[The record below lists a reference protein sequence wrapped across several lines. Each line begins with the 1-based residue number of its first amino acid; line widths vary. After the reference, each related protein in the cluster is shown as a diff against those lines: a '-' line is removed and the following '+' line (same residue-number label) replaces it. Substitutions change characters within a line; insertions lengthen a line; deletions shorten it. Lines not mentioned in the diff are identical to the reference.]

1 MTTYVICYKIEIYHT
16 ERKEEK
22 LKISKRIVSV
32 LAAAVMLMSLS
43 ACGNTSPENPEA
55 PSAEQTS
62 AAEAAPMRDIP
73 STELV
78 KEMKVG
84 WNLGNTLDSVIEN
97 PKGTELPSDWETAWG
112 QPVTTKAMIDNVAA
126 QGFNVLRV
134 PVTWEGKFGE
144 APDYTIDPDWLA
156 RVNEIVDYGID
167 NDMFVI
173 LNLHHEDWH
182 MPTYE
187 NEAAAQE
194 ILVAL
199 WTQIADHFKNYNE
212 KLIFEGLNE
221 PRLKG
226 DPSEWNGGN
235 AEARDVINHWNAAFV
250 ETVRNSG
257 GNNKLRHLMVTP
269 YAASS
274 NDNVLNDFVVPDDDK
289 VIVSIHAYL
298 PYSFALADTAQA
310 TKEWSAD
317 NAADTR
323 DIDVLMAK
331 LKDYYLD
338 KGTAVII
345 GEMGTRNRMNTEAR
359 AECAR
364 YYSNAAHNA
373 GIPICWWDNNAFV
386 GSGENFGIF
395 DRQTFEWRYPAINA
409 ALMEPF
415 TEE

>member
-1 MTTYVICYKIEIYHT
+1 MKF
-16 ERKEEK
+16 
-22 LKISKRIVSV
+22 SKVTAV
-32 LAAAVMLMSLS
+32 LAATVMMFSFA
-43 ACGNTSPENPEA
+43 ACGNKSDNDG
-55 PSAEQTS
+55 
-62 AAEAAPMRDIP
+62 AADADKVSVSEAAPMRDIP

-84 WNLGNTLDSVIEN
+84 WNLGNTLDSTITN

-112 QPVTTKAMIDNVAA
+112 QPVTTKAMIDSVAA

-134 PVTWEGKFGE
+134 PITWEGKFGE
-144 APDYTIDPDWLA
+144 GPDYTIDPDWLA

-167 NDMFVI
+167 DDMFVI
-173 LNLHHEDWH
+173 INVHHEEWH

-194 ILVAL
+194 ILTAL
-199 WTQIADHFKNYNE
+199 WAQIADHFKDYNE

-226 DPSEWNGGN
+226 TPMEWNGGN
-235 AEARDVINHWNAAFV
+235 DEARDVINHWNAAFV

-274 NDNVLNDFVVPDDDK
+274 MDKVLNDFAVPDDDK

-298 PYSFALADTAQA
+298 PYTFALADNAQA
-310 TKEWSAD
+310 TTEWSAD
-317 NAADTR
+317 NAADTN
-323 DIDVLMAK
+323 DIDMLMAN
-331 LKDYYLD
+331 LKDRYLD
-338 KGTAVII
+338 KGRAVII

-364 YYSNAAHNA
+364 YYSEAAHNA

-386 GSGENFGIF
+386 GGGENFGLF
-395 DRQTFEWRYPAINA
+395 DRKTFEWRYPDIIS
-409 ALMEPF
+409 ALMAPF

>member
-1 MTTYVICYKIEIYHT
+1 MKF
-16 ERKEEK
+16 
-22 LKISKRIVSV
+22 SKVTAV
-32 LAAAVMLMSLS
+32 LAAAVMMFSFA
-43 ACGNTSPENPEA
+43 ACGNKSDNDGAADADNTSVSEP
-55 PSAEQTS
+55 
-62 AAEAAPMRDIP
+62 APMRDIP

-84 WNLGNTLDSVIEN
+84 WNLGNTLDSTITN
-97 PKGTELPSDWETAWG
+97 PKGTELSSDWETAWG
-112 QPVTTKAMIDNVAA
+112 QPVTTKAMIDSVAA

-134 PVTWEGKFGE
+134 PITWEGKFGE
-144 APDYTIDPDWLA
+144 GPDYTIDPDWLA

-167 NDMFVI
+167 DDMFVI
-173 LNLHHEDWH
+173 INVHHEEWH

-194 ILVAL
+194 ILTAL
-199 WTQIADHFKNYNE
+199 WAQIADHFKDYNE

-221 PRLKG
+221 PRLK
-226 DPSEWNGGN
+226 DTPMEWNGGN
-235 AEARDVINHWNAAFV
+235 DEARDVINHWNAAFV

-274 NDNVLNDFVVPDDDK
+274 MDKVLNDFAVPDDDK

-298 PYSFALADTAQA
+298 PYTFALADNAQA
-310 TKEWSAD
+310 TTEWSAD
-317 NAADTR
+317 NPADTN
-323 DIDVLMAK
+323 DIDMLMAN
-331 LKDYYLD
+331 LKDRYLD
-338 KGTAVII
+338 KGRAVII

-364 YYSNAAHNA
+364 YYSEAAHNA

-386 GSGENFGIF
+386 GGGENFGLF
-395 DRQTFEWRYPAINA
+395 DRKTFEWRYPDIIS
-409 ALMEPF
+409 ALMAPF

>member
-1 MTTYVICYKIEIYHT
+1 MKF
-16 ERKEEK
+16 
-22 LKISKRIVSV
+22 SKVTAV
-32 LAAAVMLMSLS
+32 LAAAVMMFSFA
-43 ACGNTSPENPEA
+43 ACGNNSDNGDAADADKTSVSEP
-55 PSAEQTS
+55 
-62 AAEAAPMRDIP
+62 APMRDIP

-84 WNLGNTLDSVIEN
+84 WNLGNTLDSTITN

-112 QPVTTKAMIDNVAA
+112 QPVTTKAMIDSVAA

-134 PVTWEGKFGE
+134 PITWEGKFGE
-144 APDYTIDPDWLA
+144 GPDYTIDPDWLA

-167 NDMFVI
+167 DDMFVI
-173 LNLHHEDWH
+173 INVHHEEWH

-194 ILVAL
+194 ILTAL
-199 WTQIADHFKNYNE
+199 WAQIADHFKDYNE

-226 DPSEWNGGN
+226 TPMEWNGGN
-235 AEARDVINHWNAAFV
+235 DEARDVINHWNAAFV

-274 NDNVLNDFVVPDDDK
+274 MDKVLNDFAVPDDDK

-298 PYSFALADTAQA
+298 PYTFALADNAQA
-310 TKEWSAD
+310 TTEWSAD
-317 NAADTR
+317 NPADTN
-323 DIDVLMAK
+323 DIDMLMAN
-331 LKDYYLD
+331 LKDRYLD
-338 KGTAVII
+338 KSRAVII

-359 AECAR
+359 AQCAK
-364 YYSNAAHNA
+364 YYSEAAHNA

-386 GSGENFGIF
+386 GGGENFGLF
-395 DRQTFEWRYPAINA
+395 DRKTFEWRYPDIIS
-409 ALMEPF
+409 ALMAPF

>member
-1 MTTYVICYKIEIYHT
+1 MKF
-16 ERKEEK
+16 
-22 LKISKRIVSV
+22 SKVTAV
-32 LAAAVMLMSLS
+32 LAAAVMMFSFA
-43 ACGNTSPENPEA
+43 ACGNNSDNDG
-55 PSAEQTS
+55 
-62 AAEAAPMRDIP
+62 AADADNASVSEPAPMRDIP

-84 WNLGNTLDSVIEN
+84 WNLGNTLDSTITN

-112 QPVTTKAMIDNVAA
+112 QPVTTKAMIDSVAA

-134 PVTWEGKFGE
+134 PITWEGKFGE
-144 APDYTIDPDWLA
+144 GPDYTIDPDWLA

-167 NDMFVI
+167 DDMFVI
-173 LNLHHEDWH
+173 INVHHEEWH

-194 ILVAL
+194 ILTAL
-199 WTQIADHFKNYNE
+199 WAQIADHFKDYNE

-226 DPSEWNGGN
+226 TPMEWNGGN
-235 AEARDVINHWNAAFV
+235 DEARDVINHWNAAFV

-274 NDNVLNDFVVPDDDK
+274 MDKVLNDFAVPDDDK

-298 PYSFALADTAQA
+298 PYTFALADNAQA
-310 TKEWSAD
+310 TTEWSAD
-317 NAADTR
+317 NPADTN
-323 DIDVLMAK
+323 DIDMLMAN
-331 LKDYYLD
+331 LKDRYLD
-338 KGTAVII
+338 KGRAVII

-364 YYSNAAHNA
+364 YYSEAAHNA

-386 GSGENFGIF
+386 GGGENFGLF
-395 DRQTFEWRYPAINA
+395 DRKTFEWRYPDIIS
-409 ALMEPF
+409 ALMAPF

>member
-1 MTTYVICYKIEIYHT
+1 MKF
-16 ERKEEK
+16 
-22 LKISKRIVSV
+22 SKVTAV
-32 LAAAVMLMSLS
+32 LAAAVMMFSFA
-43 ACGNTSPENPEA
+43 ACGNKSDNDGAADADNTSVSEP
-55 PSAEQTS
+55 
-62 AAEAAPMRDIP
+62 APMRDIP

-84 WNLGNTLDSVIEN
+84 WNLGNTLDSTITN

-112 QPVTTKAMIDNVAA
+112 QPVTTKAMIDSVAA

-134 PVTWEGKFGE
+134 PITWEGKFGE
-144 APDYTIDPDWLA
+144 GPDYTIDPDWLA

-167 NDMFVI
+167 DDMFVI
-173 LNLHHEDWH
+173 INVHHEEWH

-194 ILVAL
+194 ILTAL
-199 WTQIADHFKNYNE
+199 WAQIADHFKDYNE

-226 DPSEWNGGN
+226 TPMEWNGGN
-235 AEARDVINHWNAAFV
+235 DEARDVINHWNAAFV

-274 NDNVLNDFVVPDDDK
+274 MDKVLNDFAVPDDDK

-298 PYSFALADTAQA
+298 PYTFALADNAQA
-310 TKEWSAD
+310 TTEWSAD
-317 NAADTR
+317 NPADTN
-323 DIDVLMAK
+323 DIDMLMAN
-331 LKDYYLD
+331 LKDRYLD
-338 KGTAVII
+338 KGRAVII

-359 AECAR
+359 AQCAK
-364 YYSNAAHNA
+364 YYSEAAHNA

-386 GSGENFGIF
+386 GGGENFGLF
-395 DRQTFEWRYPAINA
+395 DRKTFEWRYPDIIS
-409 ALMEPF
+409 ALMAPF

>member
-1 MTTYVICYKIEIYHT
+1 MKF
-16 ERKEEK
+16 
-22 LKISKRIVSV
+22 SKVTAV
-32 LAAAVMLMSLS
+32 LAATVMMFSFA
-43 ACGNTSPENPEA
+43 ACGNKSDNDGAADADNTSVSEP
-55 PSAEQTS
+55 
-62 AAEAAPMRDIP
+62 APMRDIP

-84 WNLGNTLDSVIEN
+84 WNLGNTLDSTITN

-112 QPVTTKAMIDNVAA
+112 QPVTTKAMIDSVAA

-134 PVTWEGKFGE
+134 PITWEGKFGE
-144 APDYTIDPDWLA
+144 GPDYTIDPDWLA

-167 NDMFVI
+167 DDMFVI
-173 LNLHHEDWH
+173 INVHHEEWH

-194 ILVAL
+194 ILTAL
-199 WTQIADHFKNYNE
+199 WAQIADHFKDYNE

-226 DPSEWNGGN
+226 TPMEWNGGN
-235 AEARDVINHWNAAFV
+235 DEARDVINHWNAAFV

-274 NDNVLNDFVVPDDDK
+274 MDKVLNDFAVPDDDK

-298 PYSFALADTAQA
+298 PYTFALADNAQA
-310 TKEWSAD
+310 TTEWSAD
-317 NAADTR
+317 NPADTN
-323 DIDVLMAK
+323 DIDMLIAN
-331 LKDYYLD
+331 LKDRYLD
-338 KGTAVII
+338 KGRAVII

-359 AECAR
+359 AQCAR
-364 YYSNAAHNA
+364 YYSEAAHNA

-386 GSGENFGIF
+386 GGGENFGLF
-395 DRQTFEWRYPAINA
+395 DRKTFEWRYPDIIS
-409 ALMEPF
+409 ALMAPF

>member
-1 MTTYVICYKIEIYHT
+1 MKF
-16 ERKEEK
+16 
-22 LKISKRIVSV
+22 SKVTAV
-32 LAAAVMLMSLS
+32 LAAAVMMFSFA
-43 ACGNTSPENPEA
+43 ACGNNSDNGDAADADKTSVSEP
-55 PSAEQTS
+55 
-62 AAEAAPMRDIP
+62 APMRDIP

-84 WNLGNTLDSVIEN
+84 WNLGNTLDSTITN

-112 QPVTTKAMIDNVAA
+112 QPVTTKAMIDSVAA

-134 PVTWEGKFGE
+134 PITWEGKFGE
-144 APDYTIDPDWLA
+144 GPDYTIDPDWLA

-167 NDMFVI
+167 DDMFVI
-173 LNLHHEDWH
+173 INVHHEEWH

-194 ILVAL
+194 ILTAL
-199 WTQIADHFKNYNE
+199 WAQIADHFKDYNE

-226 DPSEWNGGN
+226 TPMEWNGGN
-235 AEARDVINHWNAAFV
+235 DEARDVINHWNAAFV

-274 NDNVLNDFVVPDDDK
+274 MDKVLNDFAVPDDDK

-298 PYSFALADTAQA
+298 PYTFALADNAQA
-310 TKEWSAD
+310 TTEWSAD
-317 NAADTR
+317 NPADTN
-323 DIDVLMAK
+323 DIDMLMAN
-331 LKDYYLD
+331 LKDRYLD
-338 KGTAVII
+338 KGRAVII

-364 YYSNAAHNA
+364 YYSEAAHNA

-386 GSGENFGIF
+386 GGGENFGLF
-395 DRQTFEWRYPAINA
+395 DRKTFEWRYPDIIS
-409 ALMEPF
+409 ALMAPF

>member
-1 MTTYVICYKIEIYHT
+1 MKF
-16 ERKEEK
+16 
-22 LKISKRIVSV
+22 SKVTAV
-32 LAAAVMLMSLS
+32 LAAAVMMFSFA
-43 ACGNTSPENPEA
+43 ACGNKSDNDGAADADNTSVSEP
-55 PSAEQTS
+55 
-62 AAEAAPMRDIP
+62 APMRDIP

-84 WNLGNTLDSVIEN
+84 WNLGNTLDSTITN

-112 QPVTTKAMIDNVAA
+112 QPVTTKAMIDSVAA

-134 PVTWEGKFGE
+134 PITWEGKFGE
-144 APDYTIDPDWLA
+144 GPDYTIDPDWLA

-167 NDMFVI
+167 DDMFVI
-173 LNLHHEDWH
+173 INVHHEEWH

-194 ILVAL
+194 ILTAL
-199 WTQIADHFKNYNE
+199 WAQIADHFKDYNE

-226 DPSEWNGGN
+226 TPMEWNGGN
-235 AEARDVINHWNAAFV
+235 DEARDVINHWNAAFV

-274 NDNVLNDFVVPDDDK
+274 MDKVLNDFAVPDDDK

-298 PYSFALADTAQA
+298 PYTFALADNAQA
-310 TKEWSAD
+310 TTEWSAD
-317 NAADTR
+317 NPADTN
-323 DIDVLMAK
+323 DIDMLMAN
-331 LKDYYLD
+331 LKDRYLD
-338 KGTAVII
+338 KGRAVII

-364 YYSNAAHNA
+364 YYSEAAHNA

-386 GSGENFGIF
+386 GGGENFGLF
-395 DRQTFEWRYPAINA
+395 DRKTFEWRYPDIIS
-409 ALMEPF
+409 ALMAPF

>member
-1 MTTYVICYKIEIYHT
+1 MKKN
-16 ERKEEK
+16 R
-22 LKISKRIVSV
+22 LAAL
-32 LAAAVMLMSLS
+32 LAAAAIALS
-43 ACGNTSPENPEA
+43 MTACAGGTSDSGETTEA
-55 PSAEQTS
+55 PTAETT
-62 AAEAAPMRDIP
+62 AAKVHAPMRDIP

-84 WNLGNTLDSVIEN
+84 WNLGNTLDSVIQN

-112 QPVTTKAMIDNVAA
+112 QPVTTKAMIDNVAS

-134 PVTWEGKFGE
+134 PTTWEGKFGE
-144 APDYTIDPDWLA
+144 GPDYKIDPDWMA
-156 RVNEIVDYGID
+156 RVTEIVDYGID

-173 LNLHHEDWH
+173 LNIHHEEWH
-182 MPTYE
+182 MPKYD
-187 NEAAAQE
+187 NEAKAQE
-194 ILVAL
+194 ILTAL
-199 WTQIADHFKNYNE
+199 WSQIAENFKDYNE
-212 KLIFEGLNE
+212 KLIFEGMNE

-226 DPSEWNGGN
+226 EPNEWNGGN

-250 ETVRNSG
+250 ETVRNAG

-274 NDNVLNDFVVPDDDK
+274 LDSVLNDFVVPEDDK
-289 VIVSIHAYL
+289 VIVSVHAYL
-298 PYSFALADTAQA
+298 PYTFALAEPAQA

-317 NAADTR
+317 KPSDTQ
-323 DIDVLMAK
+323 DIDVLMVK
-331 LKDYYLD
+331 LKEYYLD
-338 KGTAVII
+338 KGIPVII

-395 DRQTFEWRYPAINA
+395 DRKTFEWRYPDINA

-415 TEE
+415 AE

>member
-1 MTTYVICYKIEIYHT
+1 MKF
-16 ERKEEK
+16 
-22 LKISKRIVSV
+22 SKVTAV
-32 LAAAVMLMSLS
+32 LAAAVMMFSFA
-43 ACGNTSPENPEA
+43 ACGNKSDNDGAADADNTSVSEP
-55 PSAEQTS
+55 
-62 AAEAAPMRDIP
+62 APMRDIP

-84 WNLGNTLDSVIEN
+84 WNLGNTLDSTITN

-112 QPVTTKAMIDNVAA
+112 QPVTTKAMIDSVAA

-134 PVTWEGKFGE
+134 PITWEGKFGE
-144 APDYTIDPDWLA
+144 GPDYTIDPDWLA

-173 LNLHHEDWH
+173 INVHHEEWH

-194 ILVAL
+194 ILTAL
-199 WTQIADHFKNYNE
+199 WAQIADHFKDYNE

-226 DPSEWNGGN
+226 TPMEWNGGN
-235 AEARDVINHWNAAFV
+235 DEARDVINHWNAAFV

-274 NDNVLNDFVVPDDDK
+274 MDKVLNDFAVPDDDK

-298 PYSFALADTAQA
+298 PYTFALADNAQA
-310 TKEWSAD
+310 TTEWSAD
-317 NAADTR
+317 NPADTN
-323 DIDVLMAK
+323 DIDMLMAN
-331 LKDYYLD
+331 LKDRYLD
-338 KGTAVII
+338 KGRAVII

-359 AECAR
+359 AQCAR
-364 YYSNAAHNA
+364 YYSEAAHNA

-386 GSGENFGIF
+386 GGGENFGLF
-395 DRQTFEWRYPAINA
+395 DRKTFEWRYPDIIS
-409 ALMEPF
+409 ALMAPF

>member
-1 MTTYVICYKIEIYHT
+1 MKF
-16 ERKEEK
+16 
-22 LKISKRIVSV
+22 SKVTAV
-32 LAAAVMLMSLS
+32 LAATVMMFSFA
-43 ACGNTSPENPEA
+43 ACGNKSDNDGAADADNTSVSEP
-55 PSAEQTS
+55 
-62 AAEAAPMRDIP
+62 APMRDIP

-84 WNLGNTLDSVIEN
+84 WNLGNTLDSTITN

-112 QPVTTKAMIDNVAA
+112 QPVTTKAMIDSVAA

-134 PVTWEGKFGE
+134 PITWEGKFGE
-144 APDYTIDPDWLA
+144 GPDYTIDPDWLA

-167 NDMFVI
+167 DDMFVI
-173 LNLHHEDWH
+173 INVHHEEWH

-194 ILVAL
+194 ILTAL
-199 WTQIADHFKNYNE
+199 WAQIADHFKNYNE

-226 DPSEWNGGN
+226 TPMEWNGGN
-235 AEARDVINHWNAAFV
+235 DEARDVINHWNAAFV

-274 NDNVLNDFVVPDDDK
+274 MDKVLNDFAVPDDDK

-298 PYSFALADTAQA
+298 PYTFALADNAQA
-310 TKEWSAD
+310 TTEWSAD
-317 NAADTR
+317 NPADTN
-323 DIDVLMAK
+323 DIDMLMAN
-331 LKDYYLD
+331 LKDRYLD
-338 KGTAVII
+338 KGRAVII

-364 YYSNAAHNA
+364 YYSEAAHNA

-386 GSGENFGIF
+386 GGGENFGLF
-395 DRQTFEWRYPAINA
+395 DRKTFEWRYPDIIS
-409 ALMEPF
+409 ALMAPF

>member
-1 MTTYVICYKIEIYHT
+1 M
-16 ERKEEK
+16 
-22 LKISKRIVSV
+22 KISRKIASA
-32 LAAAVMLMSLS
+32 LTAAVMLMSLS
-43 ACGNTSPENPEA
+43 ACTNTSPEA
-55 PSAEQTS
+55 PDATATETTASEEPAE
-62 AAEAAPMRDIP
+62 MRDIP

-84 WNLGNTLDSVIEN
+84 WNLGNTLDSVIGS

-126 QGFNVLRV
+126 QGFNILRV

-144 APDYTIDPDWLA
+144 GPDYTIDPDWLA
-156 RVNEIVDYGID
+156 RVNEVVDYGID

-187 NEAAAQE
+187 NEAKAQE

-235 AEARDVINHWNAAFV
+235 AEAREVINHWNAAFV
-250 ETVRNSG
+250 DTVRKSG

-274 NDNVLNDFVVPDDDK
+274 GDNVLNDFVVPDDDK

-298 PYSFALADTAQA
+298 PYTFALADNAQG

-338 KGTAVII
+338 KGIAVII
-345 GEMGTRNRMNTEAR
+345 GEMGSRNRMNTEAR

-395 DRQTFEWRYPAINA
+395 DRNTFEWRYPDINA

>member
-1 MTTYVICYKIEIYHT
+1 MKF
-16 ERKEEK
+16 
-22 LKISKRIVSV
+22 SKVTAV
-32 LAAAVMLMSLS
+32 LAATVMMFSFA
-43 ACGNTSPENPEA
+43 ACGNKSDNDGAADADNTSVSEP
-55 PSAEQTS
+55 
-62 AAEAAPMRDIP
+62 APMRDIP

-84 WNLGNTLDSVIEN
+84 WNLGNTLDSTITN
-97 PKGTELPSDWETAWG
+97 PKGTERPSDWETAWG
-112 QPVTTKAMIDNVAA
+112 QPVTTKAMIDSVAA

-134 PVTWEGKFGE
+134 PITWEGKFGE
-144 APDYTIDPDWLA
+144 GPDYTIDPDWLA

-167 NDMFVI
+167 DDMFVI
-173 LNLHHEDWH
+173 INVHHEEWH

-194 ILVAL
+194 ILTAL
-199 WTQIADHFKNYNE
+199 WAQIADHFKNYNE

-226 DPSEWNGGN
+226 TPMEWNGGN
-235 AEARDVINHWNAAFV
+235 DEARDVINHWNAAFV

-274 NDNVLNDFVVPDDDK
+274 MDKVLNDFAVPNDDK

-298 PYSFALADTAQA
+298 PYTFALADNAQA
-310 TKEWSAD
+310 TTEWSAD
-317 NAADTR
+317 NPADTN
-323 DIDVLMAK
+323 DIDMLMAN
-331 LKDYYLD
+331 LKDRYLD
-338 KGTAVII
+338 KGRAVII

-364 YYSNAAHNA
+364 YYSEAAHNA

-386 GSGENFGIF
+386 GGGENFGLF
-395 DRQTFEWRYPAINA
+395 DRKTFEWRYPDIIS
-409 ALMEPF
+409 ALMAPF

>member
-1 MTTYVICYKIEIYHT
+1 MKF
-16 ERKEEK
+16 
-22 LKISKRIVSV
+22 SKVTAV
-32 LAAAVMLMSLS
+32 LAAAVMMFSFA
-43 ACGNTSPENPEA
+43 ACGNNSDSDND
-55 PSAEQTS
+55 S
-62 AAEAAPMRDIP
+62 AADADKTSVSEPAPMRDIP

-78 KEMKVG
+78 KEMKIG
-84 WNLGNTLDSVIEN
+84 WNLGNTLDSTITN

-112 QPVTTKAMIDNVAA
+112 QPVTTKAMIDSVAA

-134 PVTWEGKFGE
+134 PITWEGKFGE
-144 APDYTIDPDWLA
+144 GPDYTIDPDWLA

-167 NDMFVI
+167 DDMFVI
-173 LNLHHEDWH
+173 INVHHEEWH

-194 ILVAL
+194 ILTAL
-199 WTQIADHFKNYNE
+199 WAQIADHFKDYNE

-226 DPSEWNGGN
+226 TPMEWNGGN
-235 AEARDVINHWNAAFV
+235 DEARDVINHWNAAFV

-274 NDNVLNDFVVPDDDK
+274 MDKVLNDFAVPDDDK

-298 PYSFALADTAQA
+298 PYTFALADNAQA
-310 TKEWSAD
+310 TTEWSAD
-317 NAADTR
+317 NPADTN
-323 DIDVLMAK
+323 DIDMLMAN
-331 LKDYYLD
+331 LKDRYLD
-338 KGTAVII
+338 KGRAVII
-345 GEMGTRNRMNTEAR
+345 GEMGTRNRMNNEAR

-364 YYSNAAHNA
+364 YYSEAAHNA

-386 GSGENFGIF
+386 GGGENFGLF
-395 DRQTFEWRYPAINA
+395 DRKTFEWRYPDIIS
-409 ALMEPF
+409 ALMAPF

>member
-1 MTTYVICYKIEIYHT
+1 MKF
-16 ERKEEK
+16 
-22 LKISKRIVSV
+22 SKVTAV
-32 LAAAVMLMSLS
+32 LAAAIMMFSFA
-43 ACGNTSPENPEA
+43 ACGNKSDNDGAADADNTSVSEP
-55 PSAEQTS
+55 
-62 AAEAAPMRDIP
+62 APMRDIP

-84 WNLGNTLDSVIEN
+84 WNLGNTLDSTITN

-112 QPVTTKAMIDNVAA
+112 QPVTTKAMIDSVAA

-134 PVTWEGKFGE
+134 PITWEGKFGE
-144 APDYTIDPDWLA
+144 GPDYTIDPDWLA

-167 NDMFVI
+167 DDMFVI
-173 LNLHHEDWH
+173 INVHHEEWH

-194 ILVAL
+194 ILTAL
-199 WTQIADHFKNYNE
+199 WAQIADHFKNYNE

-226 DPSEWNGGN
+226 TPMEWNGGN
-235 AEARDVINHWNAAFV
+235 DEARDVINHWNAAFV

-274 NDNVLNDFVVPDDDK
+274 MDKVLNDFAVPDDDK

-298 PYSFALADTAQA
+298 PYTFALADNAQA
-310 TKEWSAD
+310 TTEWSAD
-317 NAADTR
+317 NPADTN
-323 DIDVLMAK
+323 DIDMLMAN
-331 LKDYYLD
+331 LKDRYLD
-338 KGTAVII
+338 KGRAVII

-359 AECAR
+359 AQCAR
-364 YYSNAAHNA
+364 YYSEAAHNA

-386 GSGENFGIF
+386 GGGENFGLF
-395 DRQTFEWRYPAINA
+395 DRKTFEWRYPDIIS
-409 ALMEPF
+409 ALMAPF

>member
-1 MTTYVICYKIEIYHT
+1 MKF
-16 ERKEEK
+16 
-22 LKISKRIVSV
+22 SKVTAV
-32 LAAAVMLMSLS
+32 LAAAVMMFSFA
-43 ACGNTSPENPEA
+43 ACGNKSDNDGAADADNTSVSEP
-55 PSAEQTS
+55 
-62 AAEAAPMRDIP
+62 APMRDIP

-84 WNLGNTLDSVIEN
+84 WNLGNTLDSTITN

-112 QPVTTKAMIDNVAA
+112 QPVTTKAMIDSVAA

-134 PVTWEGKFGE
+134 PITWEGKFGE
-144 APDYTIDPDWLA
+144 GPDYTIDPDWLE

-167 NDMFVI
+167 DDMFVI
-173 LNLHHEDWH
+173 INVHHEEWH

-194 ILVAL
+194 ILTAL
-199 WTQIADHFKNYNE
+199 WSQIADHFKNYNE

-226 DPSEWNGGN
+226 TPMEWNGGN
-235 AEARDVINHWNAAFV
+235 DEARDVINHWNAAFV

-274 NDNVLNDFVVPDDDK
+274 LDRVLNDFAVPDDDK

-298 PYSFALADTAQA
+298 PYTFALADTAQA
-310 TKEWSAD
+310 TVEWSAD
-317 NAADTR
+317 NAADTN
-323 DIDVLMAK
+323 DIDLLMAN
-331 LKDYYLD
+331 LKDRYLD
-338 KGTAVII
+338 KGRAVII
-345 GEMGTRNRMNTEAR
+345 GEMGSRNRMNTEAR
-359 AECAR
+359 ARCAG
-364 YYSNAAHNA
+364 YYSEAAHNA

-386 GSGENFGIF
+386 GSGENFGLF
-395 DRQTFEWRYPAINA
+395 DRKNFEWRYPDIIS
-409 ALMEPF
+409 ALMAPF